1 MRSPLF
7 LAWKGRQPGGKF
19 APNSIKTS
27 TFVDTNPEHAANF
40 CIALRSEGI
49 SSSAKRLTS

>member
-40 CIALRSEGI
+40 CIALAQKESHRVRNG
-49 SSSAKRLTS
+49 